1 MLRSGVDVI
10 EVHRIDHAILRHG
23 DRFFERFY
31 TQQELIDSNGQTP
44 ALAARIAA
52 KEAVAKALGTG
63 IGDIAWKEIEVING
77 PRREPQLRLH
87 GQAQELAISM
97 GLTDWAISLSHT
109 EQHAVAVAVAFNTP
123 ES

>member
-52 KEAVAKALGTG
+52 KRRTRRNGLALNEGRSPPNRVTAG
-63 IGDIAWKEIEVING
+63 ETSPVTSPHRSAPGLSISRARIFKVFL
-77 PRREPQLRLH
+77 LRK
-87 GQAQELAISM
+87 
-97 GLTDWAISLSHT
+97 
-109 EQHAVAVAVAFNTP
+109 N
-123 ES
+123 

>member
-1 MLRSGVDVI
+1 VLRSGVDVI

-31 TQQELIDSNGQTP
+31 TNQELIDSNGQTP

-87 GQAQELAISM
+87 GQAQALAISM